1 MILFLRGHIRNS
13 FNTNALYILLTE
25 IIKTVEESEEI
36 DIYIQTWNVF
46 QSNISWRT
54 LEENNEFVTEA
65 TIYTYFRDLTPY
77 IKHISILDDT
87 KIKLIG
93 DVTGTIM
100 NTKAPKLGWK
110 NMLYGIC
117 NELTYMKENTD
128 SESGPDPLVI
138 NTRFDIMTNSFPM
151 SSDFVLWF
159 IKNNMSYVGNIMK
172 VMNDRGCAGIDN
184 IYIGKL
190 NKMRQLLHHLYENL
204 DTIMLKYQDVIHHEL
219 IFFYENNPAIPLPNF
234 KKIAD
239 DKQKNNTDERPPS
252 QKRFTESHSMNHLMQ
267 SSKKTYGKIG
277 LDSVRQKWSKFAI

>member
-1 MILFLRGHIRNS
+1 
-13 FNTNALYILLTE
+13 
-25 IIKTVEESEEI
+25 
-36 DIYIQTWNVF
+36 VF
-46 QSNISWRT
+46 QSNISLRT

-77 IKHISILDDT
+77 IKHISILDDS
-87 KIKLIG
+87 KIELIG
-93 DVTGTIM
+93 DLTGTIM

-117 NELTYMKENTD
+117 NELNYMKENTD
-128 SESGPDPLVI
+128 TDRLVI

-151 SSDFVLWF
+151 TSQFILWF
-159 IKNNMSYVGNIMK
+159 IKNNVSYSGNIMK
-172 VMNDRGCAGIDN
+172 VINDSGCAGVDN

-204 DTIMLKYQDVIHHEL
+204 DTIMLKYQDVVHHEL
-219 IFFYENNPAIPLPNF
+219 IFFYENNPAIQLPNF

-239 DKQKNNTDERPPS
+239 DKLKDEIDDRPPT
-252 QKRFTESHSMNHLMQ
+252 QKRIAESHNMNHLMR

-277 LDSVRQKWSKFAI
+277 LESVYQKWSKFAI